1 MTKKG
6 KRNIVQGVGPEAY
19 GSNPA
24 QNQSYYDDWEK
35 KAAQDAGKQ
44 LDVVQDLATAY
55 DSIFTT
61 QQNMRREVDALYGVE
76 KNTLETLG
84 AIANQK
90 KIIELQQKNALD
102 MSLENRNILEKTISD
117 YQDYNSAAAQVAK
130 RAAELNKFR
139 QQQVPFE
146 DKIKG
151 IQAELLALQGKQ
163 KDKLTQQGKD
173 RIDELETMEKQ
184 YLTLS
189 KQEQKLDRIE
199 KIQKNIE
206 DAMGAQFGAAGQI
219 FETLKNIVTNPLT
232 LFTGLLAVGLQ
243 RFETMRQR
251 GNELAEE
258 MDRVNKKL
266 AGAGPFQDK
275 ILQKADLIKKRFYEM
290 GEGFSSSLEGSVDAI
305 VALGDEMGKIDYV
318 TGNLVKT
325 MAELKL
331 SIGLSDEESAKV
343 LNNFQMVNGLSS
355 EAAVSMTEMTY
366 QMSEQAGLN
375 PQAVFQ
381 EIASASG
388 DTLATFSGSAD
399 ELAKSAVTAR
409 RLGLTLDD
417 MASVSKGLLDF
428 ETSIEKEMEA
438 QLITGIDLNLQKARM
453 LAMQGDE
460 AGAMEEVMRQV
471 GGLDKFNKMAPH
483 QQRALAE
490 AVNLTVG
497 QLQKTNAQRE
507 REAIHAQKKSDLVEK
522 QYDLAEKALPMLNKL
537 DVGLGVMERIAKVI
551 GDLFLDVFGVGIKD
565 LEKSFIRLL
574 ESPAFRTGFKNFL
587 YVIKGVVT
595 GILDAVK
602 SIGSFIDNII
612 GGAGGRFF
620 SKLLNTD
627 MSGGYG
633 GAEKIGQMIGKVILG
648 GFLVSKA
655 RQLLGMTRLTAMWVR
670 STDGVG
676 MFGKLKNMFGGKGG
690 GGGLMNWNQF
700 QKSMGGQGLG
710 RGEMSS
716 AYQNYKGM
724 GGFGKAGGG
733 AAKGIGGMSG
743 GQMMGYG
750 VAAGFVAKGAYDV
763 MSLDQTNTSGEAA
776 GAVGGLIGAAGGA
789 KLGAMIGTMI
799 APGIGTAVGAAI
811 GAGAG
816 YFGGKMVE
824 HIEYFQ
830 DDLDKAR
837 IALKEEQLK
846 VGQLDMRMSR
856 ERREAEKTIR
866 RGIEAEFDRIASTTK
881 DGTIDVKKFAQAQL
895 DAGNI
900 TKDQFTSAVNG
911 TITPLGL
918 LEKAA
923 DGAAGKLG
931 IVDAQRAEY
940 IAQQK
945 GDNRTLYD
953 AENKLK
959 DAQGDL
965 TSLQN
970 LSDKQIESIV
980 SAQYTMFYESN
991 EEGVKAEIVKQLA
1004 ESTGLNQKELLKA
1017 MNQIK
1022 FLSGMY
1028 YSSEGKAETIA
1039 EDTRDILKKMKEEQI
1054 KSQELIISKE
1064 NRRLTEEAAKK
1075 FPLIKNGSQDT
1086 VPVTIIDPNAKKEF
1100 AAGGMLEGPSHAQ
1113 GGIGTRFGELE
1124 GGEAV
1129 INKNSASMF
1138 KPLLSQINQAGGGI
1152 AFDGNEIDTGSYG
1165 WGFPSLSDLNP
1176 VNMIKRV
1183 AKKVIRKA
1191 SNKINLVKKSVMAGK
1206 KILGGLVQTGIDRG
1220 KGFVN
1225 DTVMPFVDN
1234 KILPG
1239 LPLLNTLVGKDGRA
1253 KLKGVL
1259 SGEMGVG
1266 DYFLGERG
1274 EDGARSGGLLE
1285 RGYTN
1290 TVSRIDGL
1298 GQGIKDLTSGLPQPL
1313 AFVGDILG
1321 DIPQAASRLMGG
1333 RRDPKT
1339 GEFSASPMNSS
1350 LVDIVK
1356 GPTMM
1361 DRFNG
1366 VMDVLTFV
1374 PGAGALAKVGG
1385 KAIGGI
1391 IKKGTGP
1398 MVNRA
1403 AQAMPNLFTGAKM
1416 YGDDLMKN
1424 IGALRA
1430 LPGAFKT
1437 GMGSVFSTMF
1447 KKSPKK
1453 LQNMIAKNF
1462 IDGDIMKVGGQFKKG
1477 GGKHAAGEVI
1487 DSRSLRQ
1494 KTGDMFDRTF
1504 KSILGEKHIEKL
1516 TNRSIYKSKGTYL
1529 TGYDSATGGV
1539 KNTFLKNPLYQH
1551 LSLGHM
1557 TGAFGSKAQ
1566 AKAIKYNAQ
1575 KFAMKKGAEF
1585 ADMDDQTK
1593 EILYQLNPT
1602 TRKGQIGGRIN
1613 AHYNPTAPVK
1623 QVNDMIMT
1631 KDGQMIETHPDDN
1644 LIAKKG
1650 NITQNSGGGKSR
1662 VEELLEQLIMVTRE
1676 GGNISIDGT
1685 KVSAAVNSANY
1696 RV

>member
-1 MTKKG
+1 MAKKG
-6 KRNIVQGVGPEAY
+6 KRNIVQGVGPESSGTSA
-19 GSNPA
+19 SKSFNA
-24 QNQSYYDDWEK
+24 AES
-35 KAAQDAGKQ
+35 KAAVDMAGKQ
-44 LDVVQDLATAY
+44 LDVVLDLATAY
-55 DSIFTT
+55 DTIFTT
-61 QQNMRREVDALYGVE
+61 QQNMRSEVDSLYGVE
-76 KNTLETLG
+76 KKTLETLG

-163 KDKLTQQGKD
+163 KDKLTQQGKN

-206 DAMGAQFGAAGQI
+206 EAMGAQFGAAGQI
-219 FETLKNIVTNPLT
+219 FSTLKDIVTNPLT

-275 ILQKADLIKKRFYEM
+275 ILQKAELIKKRFYEM

-655 RQLLGMTRLTAMWVR
+655 RQLLGMTSLTAMWVR

-676 MFGKLKNMFGGKGG
+676 MFGKLKNMFSGKSPAGP
-690 GGGLMNWNQF
+690 LT
-700 QKSMGGQGLG
+700 
-710 RGEMSS
+710 
-716 AYQNYKGM
+716 
-724 GGFGKAGGG
+724 KAGLPDMRYSANKGLGG

-830 DDLDKAR
+830 GDLDKAR
-837 IALKEEQLK
+837 IALKEEQQKAGVLEFK
-846 VGQLDMRMSR
+846 MTR
-856 ERREAEKTIR
+856 ERREAEKSIR
-866 RGIEAEFDRIASTTK
+866 RDIEAEFDRMANTTK
-881 DGTIDVKKFAQAQL
+881 DGTIDVEKFAQAQL

-900 TKDQFTSAVNG
+900 TKVQFTDAVNG
-911 TITPLGL
+911 TLSPLGL
-918 LEKAA
+918 LSKAA

-959 DAQGDL
+959 DAQGEL
-965 TSLQN
+965 TSLQS

-1017 MNQIK
+1017 MNQINV
-1022 FLSGMY
+1022 LSGMY
-1028 YSSEGKAETIA
+1028 YTSEGKAETIA

-1075 FPLIKNGSQDT
+1075 FPLIKNGGQDT

-1100 AAGGMLEGPSHAQ
+1100 AAGGMLQGPSHAQ
-1113 GGIGTRFGELE
+1113 GGIGTQFGELE

-1152 AFDGNEIDTGSYG
+1152 AFDGNEIDTGSHG

-1477 GGKHAAGEVI
+1477 GGRHAAGEVI

-1516 TNRSIYKSKGTYL
+1516 TNRSIYKSKGSYL

-1602 TRKGQIGGRIN
+1602 TRRGQIGGRIN

-1696 RV
+1696 RL